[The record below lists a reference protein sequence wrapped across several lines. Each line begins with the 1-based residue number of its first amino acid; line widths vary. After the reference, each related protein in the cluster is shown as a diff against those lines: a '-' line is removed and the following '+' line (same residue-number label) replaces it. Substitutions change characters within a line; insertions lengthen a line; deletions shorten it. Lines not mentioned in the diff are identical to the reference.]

1 MRSRQTMMCPFRL
14 IYETQNRFPKRFGRI
29 RLRAMRYGGQE
40 ERKGRKQGTQRR
52 EDENGEND
60 FYLI

>member
-1 MRSRQTMMCPFRL
+1 
-14 IYETQNRFPKRFGRI
+14 
-29 RLRAMRYGGQE
+29 MRYGGQE

-60 FYLI
+60 FYLIELRLTNANAKI